1 MPNITNSIITIVGK
15 KGTGKTSRIKEL
27 IINGHYDQIF
37 VLDFLYEYSSYANE
51 MTNVTNDPRQIT
63 KFCKQS
69 WEQCSLH
76 KKSVMILDEIHLYG
90 KNQFDVN
97 FVYRC
102 GRHARLDI
110 IASAQ
115 RFYDLPVIV
124 RSQTNRFDVF
134 QITEPRDL
142 DYLEKCISPDVLSTI
157 QNLKTLEYVQLVI

>member
-1 MPNITNSIITIVGK
+1 MPNITNSIVTIVGK
-15 KGTGKTSRIKEL
+15 KGTGKTSRIKE
-27 IINGHYDQIF
+27 IIIEGNYQQIF
-37 VLDFLYEYSSYANE
+37 VLDFLYEYSAYAND
-51 MTNVTNDPRQIT
+51 MTNVSNDPRFIS
-63 KFCKQS
+63 KFCKES
-69 WEQCSLH
+69 WGKC
-76 KKSVMILDEIHLYG
+76 KTNIKSVMILDEIHLYG
-90 KNQFDVN
+90 KNQFDIN

-102 GRHARLDI
+102 GRHAKLDI

-142 DYLEKCISPDVLSTI
+142 DYLEKCISKDVLSTI